1 MQNYPNSPLIN
12 KYQSNNNQD
21 GLQSTSQSKKI
32 CSDNHETSDQIS
44 FFDHQFQKQES
55 SYFNSSKKELI
66 NSQYQKQ
73 KFVDKRISTDSS
85 SQIQKMNELS
95 QITLNS
101 VNRKNS
107 LNADSINKQNKTD
120 RSISVKQLN
129 MKEYFSKILK
139 KPSTNMKYNNQSNLS
154 PYFQNNELSERADRK
169 TVTSYE
175 GFIPQQMK
183 DKRIQNINKNKQDK
197 NLLSEQ
203 KSLLNLVDKITNQ
216 SKEMQNNGK
225 EEFLTSRSYIP
236 SQIHN
241 ETMIRLNKLNI
252 LPSIQTTPLNTT
264 NVDFRNYSNL
274 SSLENHKVNLIDQ
287 KIGEKEYYDTPLLS
301 PTKINSIEAC
311 RLFKDQTLYQQFTI
325 KGVEYN
331 TDLEQIKKTEKTKI
345 LNLLDI
351 NQIDISKED
360 ATRLLQSFQSSSNKS
375 NLHLPLHN
383 KHKNVTSRK
392 DVEDLEQWLNY
403 MTVQVLQNK
412 QLDGTSLFQTLQQ
425 IFCAC
430 LNELIRQV
438 SLQCL
443 ERGSLIRR
451 VWESYIGL
459 FSKII
464 QVKSEESSKIE
475 GQSLAEATR
484 LHKNYQNQINQ
495 LSNQLNETQKNYEQ
509 AKEKNKRLK
518 FLNQQFGDRVKF
530 FEGQSVIKINEINEL
545 KYNLSVLQNENQRIF
560 NYIKEMGVL
569 DESKIKGNKIQQ
581 EFFESFTKSQ
591 HMSQQNGLMNQ
602 FSIFERADKNP
613 ISKLE
618 FKNNKIKRSASL
630 NFGEEDGYL
639 QENKHIKEN
648 EKRELYYRLKS
659 DICISSIK
667 NDISKS
673 DENNKGVDTQELNEF
688 AQHDLQKLNKYIK
701 ILKSQLSKSKKN
713 IQILQQ
719 QPKEKD
725 ERIKTSSRSIQN
737 SSHHSKQKSTL
748 SENQRHVSKQSVSL
762 QLVCTMCQQRQIE
775 QNDISNQTPKSPNRR
790 KASNFN
796 FNKDSEMNLVNKN
809 SFLEAISPYS
819 DKKEIT
825 KRKASNTSQINS
837 TRSNNMQ
844 SLQHIQEEEKDFLNA
859 NQDQDSSLK
868 NTVSSQKI
876 KSIII
881 IDKGSK
887 QISKASIKQVKS
899 FQSFTQDK
907 NNKQMQQPLSTKI
920 IKSKT
925 NIQEYENFL
934 NEFYQEANQY
944 LNLDIKQEKEN
955 ISTIAKI
962 LDNIS
967 SQNQDNNIKLFLEHF
982 AKARSYLNEK
992 LKEIQ
997 ASSIQNSN
1005 QVPVIEIN
1013 QIIKSAKQTPKN
1025 TKQAKTPK
1033 KNPNNTAS
1041 QNVNKS
1047 TPRKSIM
1054 FTSPSVRRSSQQKN
1068 QPSQLQP
1075 QQQQSASQQIPFRM
1089 ESQKLNLEPEEINKI
1104 QNEIKRVPS
1113 IIEDVEN
1120 ENIQQEIQNI
1130 KNTLELYHQLILDIL
1145 SHINI
1150 ESLPEQLQQRISLWM
1165 QQYGSQNVNHLLS
1178 SIELSLYNLD
1188 KNKNKINQSL
1198 AFKSNAILDN
1208 KNHQN
1213 SQKKEKS
1220 LYSIEIQKSLHS
1232 FNKFSENN
1240 QNLKGNHLKIV
1251 SDKEL
1256 NIKGHD
1262 DSLSFSK
1269 IPIVHYQNSSPTK
1282 QETKTFDS
1290 IESPHTNQHK
1300 QKQKFFNLD
1309 EKKQKRGSILFSQN
1323 QFDQY
1328 DNFNDYES
1336 GGQNVVL
1343 YAKKGKKKSDKGTVS
1358 INQETSYKLVQSIVE
1373 KQKISQIKPHM
1384 SKLNLIKFI
1393 SVVYQERIRIA
1404 QNYNNMIYTIA
1415 YDYLLNKYG
1424 LKRVAEKKLSQY
1436 LETCY
1441 FYQDIPRV
1449 KLFGNFM
1456 QLFSESEHFDK
1467 DEFNFYISI
1476 LKYMDEKTNT
1486 GLGLVQTFN
1495 ERILCSF
1502 EKVNE
1507 YMQINFESDSHKKN
1521 DQILRQIQQI
1531 AINVGNQ
1538 LFVDIDQT
1546 FKIIVSLYQ
1555 NKKEEIEN
1563 NVKKLFYAADL
1574 DKNDCIELEEFIT
1587 IYRYLESET
1596 FNRDEVQHLFVNS
1609 ADMVTCEGEK
1619 AFSLDR
1625 FAAVCLDYQLFSLQK
1640 QQQFSQAFS
1649 QLDYVKSIEDLT
1661 RNFHKKFK
1669 EIKTR
1674 LQFANQYTNYFMA
1687 IIDSICQLIQPQNI
1701 QDNANKDM
1709 LWISYR
1715 LLDEESKR
1723 FYLEQLQFDLLATEF
1738 HQLQQVYSEIDQN
1751 LI

>member
-1 MQNYPNSPLIN
+1 M
-12 KYQSNNNQD
+12 
-21 GLQSTSQSKKI
+21 T
-32 CSDNHETSDQIS
+32 
-44 FFDHQFQKQES
+44 
-55 SYFNSSKKELI
+55 YFNSSKKELI

-73 KFVDKRISTDSS
+73 QFIDKRISTDSS

-107 LNADSINKQNKTD
+107 LNADSINKLNKTD

-139 KPSTNMKYNNQSNLS
+139 KPSVIIKCNNQSNLS
-154 PYFQNNELSERADRK
+154 PYFHNNELSERTDRK
-169 TVTSYE
+169 TVTTYE
-175 GFIPQQMK
+175 GFIPQQTK
-183 DKRIQNINKNKQDK
+183 DKKIQNISKNKQDK
-197 NLLSEQ
+197 NLLYEQ

-216 SKEMQNNGK
+216 SKEIQFNGK

-241 ETMIRLNKLNI
+241 ETMIRLNKLNV

-264 NVDFRNYSNL
+264 NIDFRNYSNL

-301 PTKINSIEAC
+301 PNKINSIEAC
-311 RLFKDQTLYQQFTI
+311 RLFKDQTLYQQFTT
-325 KGVEYN
+325 KGVEYS
-331 TDLEQIKKTEKTKI
+331 TDIEHIKKTEKTKI

-360 ATRLLQSFQSSSNKS
+360 AVKLLQSFQSSANKS

-383 KHKNVTSRK
+383 RHKNVTSRK

-403 MTVQVLQNK
+403 MTLQVLQNK

-518 FLNQQFGDRVKF
+518 FLNQQYGDRVKF
-530 FEGQSVIKINEINEL
+530 FEGQSAIKINEINEL

-560 NYIKEMGVL
+560 SYVKEMGIFN
-569 DESKIKGNKIQQ
+569 DSKMKGNKFQQ
-581 EFFESFTKSQ
+581 EFLESFTKSQ
-591 HMSQQNGLMNQ
+591 HMNQQSGIMNQ
-602 FSIFERADKNP
+602 YSIFERADKNHLN
-613 ISKLE
+613 KLE
-618 FKNNKIKRSASL
+618 FKNNKIKRSVSL
-630 NFGEEDGYL
+630 TLGDEQYL

-648 EKRELYYRLKS
+648 EKREQYFRLKS

-688 AQHDLQKLNKYIK
+688 AQQDSQKLNKYIK
-701 ILKSQLSKSKKN
+701 ILKSQLSKSQKK
-713 IQILQQ
+713 IQTLQQ
-719 QPKEKD
+719 QQQQKEEKV
-725 ERIKTSSRSIQN
+725 KTSSRSIQN
-737 SSHHSKQKSTL
+737 SSHHSKQKSTI
-748 SENQRHVSKQSVSL
+748 SESQRHTSKQSVSL
-762 QLVCTMCQQRQIE
+762 QVVCIMCQQKYNE
-775 QNDISNQTPKSPNRR
+775 QNDISNYTPKSPNPR

-796 FNKDSEMNLVNKN
+796 FNKDSEMNLTNKN

-819 DKKEIT
+819 EKKEIT
-825 KRKASNTSQINS
+825 KRKVSNTSQINS

-844 SLQHIQEEEKDFLNA
+844 SLQHIKEEEKDFLNA
-859 NQDQDSSLK
+859 NQDQDSNLK
-868 NTVSSQKI
+868 NAVSSQKI

-881 IDKGSK
+881 IDKSSK
-887 QISKASIKQVKS
+887 QISKASIQPAKT
-899 FQSFTQDK
+899 FQSITMDK
-907 NNKQMQQPLSTKI
+907 NNKLISQSNQM

-925 NIQEYENFL
+925 NIQEYEHFL
-934 NEFYQEANQY
+934 NDFYQEANQY
-944 LNLDIKQEKEN
+944 FNLDIKQEREN
-955 ISTIAKI
+955 ISSIAKI
-962 LDNIS
+962 LDKIS
-967 SQNQDNNIKLFLEHF
+967 SSNQDTNIKQFLEHF
-982 AKARSYLNEK
+982 AQARSYLNEK

-997 ASSIQNSN
+997 APSIQNSI
-1005 QVPVIEIN
+1005 QVPAIDANLITNSV
-1013 QIIKSAKQTPKN
+1013 KQTPKN
-1025 TKQAKTPK
+1025 SKHTKTQK
-1033 KNPNNTAS
+1033 KNLNNTS
-1041 QNVNKS
+1041 LNVNKS
-1047 TPRKSIM
+1047 TPRKSIL
-1054 FTSPSVRRSSQQKN
+1054 FTQPNASRSIQQKN
-1068 QPSQLQP
+1068 QPL
-1075 QQQQSASQQIPFRM
+1075 QQQQQKLQAQQQSTFRM
-1089 ESQKLNLEPEEINKI
+1089 DSQKLNLEPEEINIIK
-1104 QNEIKRVPS
+1104 NEIKRVPS
-1113 IIEDVEN
+1113 IIEDIEK
-1120 ENIQQEIQNI
+1120 ENIQLEIQKI

-1145 SHINI
+1145 SHVNI
-1150 ESLPEQLQQRISLWM
+1150 ESLPEQLQQRINLWI
-1165 QQYGSQNVNHLLS
+1165 QQHGNQNISNLLQP
-1178 SIELSLYNLD
+1178 IELQLSNSD
-1188 KNKNKINQSL
+1188 KNKKMLNQSL
-1198 AFKSNAILDN
+1198 VSKSNINFDSI
-1208 KNHQN
+1208 NHQN
-1213 SQKKEKS
+1213 SQKKVKS
-1220 LYSIEIQKSLHS
+1220 SYNIEQQQQQKSSHS
-1232 FNKFSENN
+1232 FNKFGETQSN
-1240 QNLKGNHLKIV
+1240 QNHKSNYLQII

-1256 NIKGHD
+1256 NLVSSD
-1262 DSLSFSK
+1262 DQLSFSK
-1269 IPIVHYQNSSPTK
+1269 LQIINFQNNSPSK
-1282 QETKTFDS
+1282 QGTKTFNS
-1290 IESPHTNQHK
+1290 IESPYTNQHK
-1300 QKQKFFNLD
+1300 QKQKFFNYD
-1309 EKKQKRGSILFSQN
+1309 EKKQKRGSALFSQN
-1323 QFDQY
+1323 QLDQY
-1328 DNFNDYES
+1328 DNFNDYEN

-1343 YAKKGKKKSDKGTVS
+1343 YAKKGKKKSYKGAVS
-1358 INQETSYKLVQSIVE
+1358 INQEVSYKLVQSIVE
-1373 KQKISQIKPHM
+1373 KQKNSQIKPHM

-1456 QLFSESEHFDK
+1456 QLFSESERFDK
-1467 DEFNFYISI
+1467 DEYNFYISI

-1502 EKVNE
+1502 EKVTE

-1521 DQILRQIQQI
+1521 DQILRQIQQT

-1538 LFVDIDQT
+1538 LFVDIDQA

-1574 DKNDCIELEEFIT
+1574 DKNDCIELDEFIT

-1596 FNRDEVQHLFVNS
+1596 FKSEEVQHLFINS
-1609 ADMVTCEGEK
+1609 SDMITIEGEK

-1661 RNFHKKFK
+1661 KNFHKKFR
-1669 EIKTR
+1669 EIKAR
-1674 LQFANQYTNYFMA
+1674 LQFANQYTSYFMA

-1723 FYLEQLQFDLLATEF
+1723 LYLEQLQYDLLSSEF
-1738 HQLQQVYSEIDQN
+1738 HQIQQVYGEIDQN

>member
-1 MQNYPNSPLIN
+1 MSNYPTSPIVN
-12 KYQSNNNQD
+12 KYQSNINQD
-21 GLQSTSQSKKI
+21 GLQNSSYSKKI
-32 CSDNHETSDQIS
+32 GSDNHETSDQIS
-44 FFDHQFQKQES
+44 FFDHQFQKQETI
-55 SYFNSSKKELI
+55 YFNSSKKELI

-73 KFVDKRISTDSS
+73 KFIDKRISTESS

-95 QITLNS
+95 QTTFNS
-101 VNRKNS
+101 INRKNS
-107 LNADSINKQNKTD
+107 LNAEIINKQNKTD

-139 KPSTNMKYNNQSNLS
+139 KPNTSIKSNNQSNLS
-154 PYFQNNELSERADRK
+154 PYFQNTESSEKTDRK
-169 TVTSYE
+169 MLTNYE

-183 DKRIQNINKNKQDK
+183 DKRIQNISKNKQDK

-203 KSLLNLVDKITNQ
+203 KSLLNLVDKISNQ
-216 SKEMQNNGK
+216 SKEMQFNGK

-241 ETMIRLNKLNI
+241 ETMFRLNKLNV
-252 LPSIQTTPLNTT
+252 LPSIQTTPLNT
-264 NVDFRNYSNL
+264 NNIDFRNYSNL

-311 RLFKDQTLYQQFTI
+311 RLFKDQTLYQQFTT

-331 TDLEQIKKTEKTKI
+331 TDLEHIKKLEKTKI
-345 LNLLDI
+345 VNLLDI

-360 ATRLLQSFQSSSNKS
+360 AAKLLQSFQSSANKS

-403 MTVQVLQNK
+403 MTLQVLSNK
-412 QLDGTSLFQTLQQ
+412 QLDGSSLFQTLQQ

-495 LSNQLNETQKNYEQ
+495 LSHQLNETQKNYEQ

-518 FLNQQFGDRVKF
+518 FLNQQQSERVKF
-530 FEGQSVIKINEINEL
+530 FEGQSVLKINEINEL
-545 KYNLSVLQNENQRIF
+545 KYNISVLQNENQRIF
-560 NYIKEMGVL
+560 SYVKEMGIL
-569 DESKIKGNKIQQ
+569 DDSKLRGNKIQQ
-581 EFFESFTKSQ
+581 EFLESFTKSQ
-591 HMSQQNGLMNQ
+591 QMSYQSGLINQ
-602 FSIFERADKNP
+602 FSLFERADKSP
-613 ISKLE
+613 MSKLE
-618 FKNNKIKRSASL
+618 FKNNKIKRSLSL
-630 NFGEEDGYL
+630 NFGDDEWL
-639 QENKHIKEN
+639 QENKLIKEN

-659 DICISSIK
+659 DICILSTK

-688 AQHDLQKLNKYIK
+688 AQQDLQKLDKYVK
-701 ILKSQLSKSKKN
+701 ILKSQLYKSKKT
-713 IQILQQ
+713 IQTLQQ
-719 QPKEKD
+719 QQQQKEEK
-725 ERIKTSSRSIQN
+725 IKTSSRSIQN
-737 SSHHSKQKSTL
+737 SSHHSKQKSNI
-748 SENQRHVSKQSVSL
+748 SESQRHISKQSVNL
-762 QLVCTMCQQRQIE
+762 QLVCTMCQQKQNE
-775 QNDISNQTPKSPNRR
+775 QNDYTPSPNRR

-796 FNKDSEMNLVNKN
+796 FNKDSEMNLINKN
-809 SFLEAISPYS
+809 SFLETISPYS
-819 DKKEIT
+819 EKKEIQ
-825 KRKASNTSQINS
+825 KRKVSNTSQINS
-837 TRSNNMQ
+837 TKSNNMQ

-859 NQDQDSSLK
+859 NQDQDRSLK
-868 NTVSSQKI
+868 SNVSSQKI

-881 IDKGSK
+881 IDKSSK
-887 QISKASIKQVKS
+887 QISKANIQSAKSQQSLIFDKKIKQA
-899 FQSFTQDK
+899 QSVIS
-907 NNKQMQQPLSTKI
+907 NQM
-920 IKSKT
+920 IKSKS

-944 LNLDIKQEKEN
+944 LNLEIKQEKESIN
-955 ISTIAKI
+955 TIAKI
-962 LDNIS
+962 LDQIN
-967 SQNQDNNIKLFLEHF
+967 SQNSDTNIKQFLEHF

-992 LKEIQ
+992 LKESKQ
-997 ASSIQNSN
+997 SSIQNN
-1005 QVPVIEIN
+1005 IQVPVIEIN
-1013 QIIKSAKQTPKN
+1013 QINNNLKQTPKN
-1025 TKQAKTPK
+1025 NKQTKTQK
-1033 KNPNNTAS
+1033 KNPNNLNL
-1041 QNVNKS
+1041 NVSKS
-1047 TPRKSIM
+1047 SPRKSIL
-1054 FTSPSVRRSSQQKN
+1054 FTQPNNISRSNQSKN
-1068 QPSQLQP
+1068 QPLQ
-1075 QQQQSASQQIPFRM
+1075 QQQQSQQVLQQSSFRV
-1089 ESQKLNLEPEEINKI
+1089 ESQKLNIESEEINNI

-1120 ENIQQEIQNI
+1120 ETLQLEIQKI
-1130 KNTLELYHQLILDIL
+1130 KNTLEFYHQLILDIL
-1145 SHINI
+1145 NHINI
-1150 ESLPEQLQQRISLWM
+1150 EPLPEELQLRIKLWM
-1165 QQYGSQNVNHLLS
+1165 QQYAGQNVNNFLQQ
-1178 SIELSLYNLD
+1178 IEFQLNNSD
-1188 KNKNKINQSL
+1188 KNKKMLNQSL
-1198 AFKSNAILDN
+1198 VSKSNFNIDGTN
-1208 KNHQN
+1208 NQN
-1213 SQKKEKS
+1213 SHTKKEKS
-1220 LYSIEIQKSLHS
+1220 SYNIEQLKSLHS
-1232 FNKFSENN
+1232 FNKFNEVSNS
-1240 QNLKGNHLKIV
+1240 QNHKNNHLKII

-1256 NIKGHD
+1256 NLTGTD

-1269 IPIVHYQNSSPTK
+1269 LPQINFQNSSPTK
-1282 QETKTFDS
+1282 QGIKTVSS

-1300 QKQKFFNLD
+1300 QKQKFFNYD
-1309 EKKQKRGSILFSQN
+1309 EKKQKRGSVLFSQN

-1343 YAKKGKKKSDKGTVS
+1343 YAKKGKKKSDKGAVS
-1358 INQETSYKLVQSIVE
+1358 INQEASYKLVQSIVD

-1384 SKLNLIKFI
+1384 SKFNLIKFI

-1456 QLFSESEHFDK
+1456 QLYSENECFDK

-1476 LKYMDEKTNT
+1476 LKLMDEKTNT

-1502 EKVNE
+1502 EKVIE
-1507 YMQINFESDSHKKN
+1507 YMQLNFSNDSQKKN

-1574 DKNDCIELEEFIT
+1574 DKNDCIELNEFIT

-1596 FNRDEVQHLFVNS
+1596 FNSNEVQNLFINS

-1649 QLDYVKSIEDLT
+1649 QLDYVQSIEDLT
-1661 RNFHKKFK
+1661 KNFHKKFR
-1669 EIKTR
+1669 EIKAR
-1674 LQFANQYTNYFMA
+1674 LQFANQYTSQFIA

-1723 FYLEQLQFDLLATEF
+1723 LYLEQLSFDLLSAEF